1 MRKKKFNFAVWFR
14 KVHYWGAFIVSLP
27 VIVIIISGILLQLN
41 KDVSWIQPK
50 TKVGSESN
58 LPSVTFDQILETAKK
73 SNNAQINSWS
83 DIDRLDVRIDKGIVK
98 VKTKNSWEIQ
108 IDTDNAKILSE
119 AYRRSD
125 IIENFHDGS
134 WFSDKVKK
142 WIFLPSGIILLV
154 LWLTG
159 VYLVLFPY
167 FRKWQKGKQQ

>member
-1 MRKKKFNFAVWFR
+1 MRKKKFNFAVWSR

-27 VIVIIISGILLQLN
+27 VIIIIVSGVLLQLK

-58 LPSVTFDQILETAKK
+58 LPSISFDQILESAKNSK
-73 SNNAQINSWS
+73 NAQIDSWS

-98 VKTKNSWEIQ
+98 VKTKSRWEIQ

-125 IIENFHDGS
+125 VIENLHDGS
-134 WFSDKVKK
+134 WFSDSVKR
-142 WIFLPSGIILLV
+142 WVFLPSGLILLV

-167 FRKWQKGKQQ
+167 FRKWQKGKQ

>member
-1 MRKKKFNFAVWFR
+1 MAV
-14 KVHYWGAFIVSLP
+14 I
-27 VIVIIISGILLQLN
+27 IIIISGVLLQLK

-50 TKVGSESN
+50 TKVGSQSN
-58 LPSVTFDQILETAKK
+58 LPSISFDQILESAKNSK
-73 SNNAQINSWS
+73 NAQIDSWS

-98 VKTKNSWEIQ
+98 VKTKSSWEIQ

-125 IIENFHDGS
+125 VIENLHDGS
-134 WFSDKVKK
+134 WFSDGVKK
-142 WIFLPSGIILLV
+142 WVFLPSGLIILV

-167 FRKWQKGKQQ
+167 FRKWQKGKQ

>member
-1 MRKKKFNFAVWFR
+1 MRKKKINFAVWFR

-27 VIVIIISGILLQLN
+27 VIIIIISGILLQLK

-58 LPSVTFDQILETAKK
+58 LPSVTFDQILEAAKK

-98 VKTKNSWEIQ
+98 VKTKNNWEIQ

-134 WFSDKVKK
+134 WFNDKVKK

-159 VYLVLFPY
+159 VYLVFFTY

>member
-1 MRKKKFNFAVWFR
+1 MRKKKINFAVWFR

-27 VIVIIISGILLQLN
+27 VIIIIISGILLQLK

-58 LPSVTFDQILETAKK
+58 LPSLTFNQILETAKK

-142 WIFLPSGIILLV
+142 WIFLPSSIILLV

-159 VYLVLFPY
+159 VYLVFFPY

>member
-1 MRKKKFNFAVWFR
+1 LRKKKFNFTVWFR

-27 VIVIIISGILLQLN
+27 VIVIIISGILLQLK

-58 LPSVTFDQILETAKK
+58 LPSITFDQILETAKK